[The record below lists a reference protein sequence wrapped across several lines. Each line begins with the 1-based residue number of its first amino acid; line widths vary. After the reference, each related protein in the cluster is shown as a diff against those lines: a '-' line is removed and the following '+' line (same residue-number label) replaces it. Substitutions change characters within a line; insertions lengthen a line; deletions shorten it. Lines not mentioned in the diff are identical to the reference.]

1 MHCKACFN
9 TWNEILKILPFD
21 SCLYCKSFLIF
32 IADIQRF
39 TLKNKNYR
47 KKKQLE
53 KGKIVQLNADRFDKF
68 GNDRMSE

>member
-9 TWNEILKILPFD
+9 AWNEILKILPFD

-53 KGKIVQLNADRFDKF
+53 KGKIVKLNADRFDKF
-68 GNDRMSE
+68 GNDRMSK

>member
-9 TWNEILKILPFD
+9 AWNEILKILPFD

-68 GNDRMSE
+68 GNDRMSK